1 MLAPRSALFARDILL
16 ELLRLSW
23 RRRRREAPTATCA
36 ST

>member
-1 MLAPRSALFARDILL
+1 MLAPRGTLFARAVLL